1 MSHKPDTPEQRAAAI
16 KKLPLWAQNLIFSLE
31 TEIKRLKKGETDG

>member
-1 MSHKPDTPEQRAAAI
+1 MAKKGDTAQEREVSI

-31 TEIKRLKKGETDG
+31 TEIKKLKKGEPNG

>member
-1 MSHKPDTPEQRAAAI
+1 MSRKPDTPEERAAAI

-31 TEIKRLKKGETDG
+31 TEIRKLKKGDADA